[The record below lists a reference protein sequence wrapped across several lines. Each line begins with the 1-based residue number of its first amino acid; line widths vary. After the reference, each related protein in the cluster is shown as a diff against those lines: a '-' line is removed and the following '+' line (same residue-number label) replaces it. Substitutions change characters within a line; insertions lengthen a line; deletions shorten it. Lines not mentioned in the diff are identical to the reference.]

1 MNEEIIK
8 IEDIVDGLKKRWQLI
23 VTITLIAT
31 IISAVVSFFIIK
43 PKYEASAKLFVGK
56 EASTENNVSTISKNI
71 YKPYKNRRFSW

>member
-1 MNEEIIK
+1 MNEENIK

-43 PKYEASAKLFVGK
+43 PK
-56 EASTENNVSTISKNI
+56 
-71 YKPYKNRRFSW
+71 